1 MVELGLRVLV
11 TTYHEAYLEKG
22 GGEHEIHEIKNAL
35 RDLGV
40 TADLYGPDSKPLKFY
55 DTVLHFS
62 LHEGGQALLKTVKKA
77 GKRIVLWPNIWLR
90 DNIMMNL
97 DSIQSQ
103 IDLADCVVFRS
114 HSEAQ
119 NLAAKIHIP
128 EEKIA
133 FVRTGV
139 QAFFGEPAD
148 QDLFRATYGVSDYIL
163 WLGLIEPVKNQLTA
177 IKALRDSKIPILFVG
192 GYRDKEYYDEC
203 IKASPA
209 HFRFLPQ
216 IPPRSELLRSAL
228 QSCAVY
234 LEAAL
239 EPAGLSAIEAGLA
252 GASLVLSDDPWT
264 REHFDDLA
272 ERVNPQ
278 DPLNIRN
285 GVQKVLDNR
294 KLAKCKEMVQQK
306 FLLPD
311 AIAGL
316 VPLLKGYAKK

>member
-1 MVELGLRVLV
+1 MVELGLKVLIS
-11 TTYHEAYLEKG
+11 TYPEAYLEKG

-40 TADLYGPDSKPLKFY
+40 TADLYGPDSKPLKYY

-62 LHEGGQALLKTVKKA
+62 LHEGGQSLLQTIKKA

-90 DNIMMNL
+90 DNIVMNL

-119 NLAAKIHIP
+119 NLTAKIHIP
-128 EEKIA
+128 EDKIA

-139 QAFFGEPAD
+139 QAFFSEPAE
-148 QDLFRATYGVSDYIL
+148 QNLFQSTYGVDEYIL

-177 IKALRDSKIPILFVG
+177 IKALRNIEIPILFVG
-192 GYRDKEYYDEC
+192 GYRDKAYYDEC
-203 IKASPA
+203 IKAAPA
-209 HFRFLPQ
+209 HFLFLPP

-228 QSCAVY
+228 QNCTVY
-234 LEAAL
+234 LETSM

-264 REHFDDLA
+264 REHFGDLVIA
-272 ERVNPQ
+272 VDPQ
-278 DPLNIRN
+278 DPVSINN
-285 GVQKVLDNR
+285 GVQQVLNDR
-294 KLAKCKEMVQQK
+294 KLAKCKDLVQQK
-306 FLLPD
+306 YILPA
-311 AIAGL
+311 AIEGL
-316 VPLLKGYAKK
+316 VAFLKG